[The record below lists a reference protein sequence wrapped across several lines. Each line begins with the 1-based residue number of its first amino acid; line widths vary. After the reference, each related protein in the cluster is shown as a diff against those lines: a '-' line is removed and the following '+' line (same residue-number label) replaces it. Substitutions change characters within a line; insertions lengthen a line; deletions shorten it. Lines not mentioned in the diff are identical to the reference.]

1 MKKWTDDMLTLTEMY
16 IAEHDPVKSPE
27 EIYISFEEIVKVQK
41 QFNRYCKKEKVKFND
56 PVMKKSKESLARR
69 KVFIKW
75 YVSKHYKKNLE
86 DCVKDLT
93 VILFVSESTIYTAL
107 FNYR

>member
-1 MKKWTDDMLTLTEMY
+1 MKWCDDMLILTEQY
-16 IAEHDPVKSPE
+16 ISDYDPAKSPE
-27 EIYISFEEIVKVQK
+27 EVFISFEEIVKINK
-41 QFNRYCKKEKVKFND
+41 QFKAYCRKEKIKFNTEG
-56 PVMKKSKESLARR
+56 MKKSKAQLARR

-75 YVSKHYKKNLE
+75 YVSKNYKKNLE

-107 FNYR
+107 FNYK

>member
-1 MKKWTDDMLTLTEMY
+1 MKKWTDDTLTLTEQY
-16 IAEHDPVKSPE
+16 ISEHDPVKSPE
-27 EIYISFEEIVKVQK
+27 EMFISFEEIVKVQK
-41 QFNRYCKKEKVKFND
+41 QFKRYYKREGKID
-56 PVMKKSKESLARR
+56 ITMKKSKQNLARR

-75 YVSKHYKKNLE
+75 YVAKHYKKNLE

>member
-1 MKKWTDDMLTLTEMY
+1 MKWTEDMLTLTEQY
-16 IAEHDPVKSPE
+16 ISDYDPAKSPE
-27 EIYISFEEIVKVQK
+27 EVFISFEKIVKVQK
-41 QFNRYCKKEKVKFND
+41 EFNRYCKKENIKFEG
-56 PVMKKSKESLARR
+56 MKKSKESLARR

-75 YVSKHYKKNLE
+75 YVSKHYKRNLE